1 MAGDEAVGWVDC
13 GGCALELGGSA
24 RVSASAALLVMTNE
38 LIDTSVPPPQFIVFN
53 RMGARRVPFSG
64 TNAEFATAI
73 LDAPLHNV
81 AVSSLDDR
89 IDDLFKQPLNEFTRE
104 RNALMKTVRGADATR
119 VRTLAKPS
127 VVAWAANQ
135 IYWRARSVYERL
147 MKSGERLRK
156 AQIAALTGKSAD
168 LREANDAHRRAVAD
182 AVKEAERFAAE
193 AGSRPAPDALMRTF
207 EALSLA
213 NEPPAP
219 PGRLSKPLQ
228 PAGFEA
234 LAGVTPKIQTGKVG
248 GTKDGNEARRKAAE
262 EKKHAAA
269 ERKRAAAMKKAE
281 AAVER
286 ARQKMLA
293 AQEALR
299 RTREG

>member
-1 MAGDEAVGWVDC
+1 M
-13 GGCALELGGSA
+13 S
-24 RVSASAALLVMTNE
+24 
-38 LIDTSVPPPQFIVFN
+38 
-53 RMGARRVPFSG
+53 
-64 TNAEFATAI
+64 
-73 LDAPLHNV
+73 LHNV
-81 AVSSLDDR
+81 AVSSFDDQ
-89 IDDLFKQPLNEFTRE
+89 IDDLFQQPLSEFTRA
-104 RNALMKTVRGADATR
+104 RNALVKTVRGADATR

-135 IYWRARSVYERL
+135 VYWRTRGVYERL
-147 MKSGERLRK
+147 MKSGERLRQ

-168 LREANDAHRRAVAD
+168 LREANDAHRRAVAE
-182 AVKEAERFAAE
+182 AVKEAERFADT
-193 AGSRPAPDALMRTF
+193 GSHPPLDALMRTF

-213 NEPPAP
+213 KEPPAA
-219 PGRLSKPLQ
+219 PGRLSKALR

-234 LAGVTPKIQTGKVG
+234 LAGVTPSAPAQSATQKRESAAQ
-248 GTKDGNEARRKAAE
+248 ARKREAE
-262 EKKHAAA
+262 ERQRAAD
-269 ERKRAAAMKKAE
+269 EKKRAAALKKAE

>member
-1 MAGDEAVGWVDC
+1 
-13 GGCALELGGSA
+13 
-24 RVSASAALLVMTNE
+24 
-38 LIDTSVPPPQFIVFN
+38 
-53 RMGARRVPFSG
+53 
-64 TNAEFATAI
+64 
-73 LDAPLHNV
+73 LHNV

-89 IDDLFKQPLNEFTRE
+89 IDDLFQQPLNEFTRA
-104 RNALMKTVRGADATR
+104 RNALVKTVRGADATR

-135 IYWRARSVYERL
+135 VYWRARGVYERL

-213 NEPPAP
+213 KEPPVP
-219 PGRLSKPLQ
+219 PGRLSQPLQ

-234 LAGVTPKIQTGKVG
+234 LAGVTPKVQPKGPTHESASARTAGAGPRIGPAEQRRLAAETRA
-248 GTKDGNEARRKAAE
+248 KDAE
-262 EKKHAAA
+262 EKK
-269 ERKRAAAMKKAE
+269 RAVAVKKAE

>member
-1 MAGDEAVGWVDC
+1 M
-13 GGCALELGGSA
+13 
-24 RVSASAALLVMTNE
+24 
-38 LIDTSVPPPQFIVFN
+38 
-53 RMGARRVPFSG
+53 
-64 TNAEFATAI
+64 
-73 LDAPLHNV
+73 
-81 AVSSLDDR
+81 SSLDDR

-135 IYWRARSVYERL
+135 VYWRARSVYERL

-182 AVKEAERFAAE
+182 AVKEAERFAVD
-193 AGSRPAPDALMRTF
+193 AGSHPAPDALMRTF

-213 NEPPAP
+213 KEPPAP
-219 PGRLSKPLQ
+219 PGRLSQPLQ

-234 LAGVTPKIQTGKVG
+234 LAGVTPKIQAGKVRA
-248 GTKDGNEARRKAAE
+248 TKDGNEARRKAAE

-293 AQEALR
+293 AQDALR